1 MSRSMAEPQPSI
13 RLHLMPEAVDRDG
26 EQRAALVVPPPP
38 SRYDRRTIT
47 LLFPS
52 VAAALAAKRGM
63 ECAEPGSRVS
73 TP

>member
-1 MSRSMAEPQPSI
+1 VSRSMSEPLLPI
-13 RLHLMPEAVDRDG
+13 RLYLLPEALDRDG
-26 EQRAALVVPPPP
+26 EPRAALVVPPTP

-63 ECAEPGSRVS
+63 ERAEPGSRVS

>member
-1 MSRSMAEPQPSI
+1 VSRSMPAPLPPI
-13 RLHLMPEAVDRDG
+13 RLHLMPEALDRDG
-26 EQRAALVVPPPP
+26 EPRAALVVPPTP
-38 SRYDRRTIT
+38 SRYDRRTIV

>member
-1 MSRSMAEPQPSI
+1 VSRSIAEPHPSI
-13 RLHLMPEAVDRDG
+13 RLHLMPEAVDHNG
-26 EQRAALVVPPPP
+26 EPRAALVVPPTP

-63 ECAEPGSRVS
+63 ERAEPGSRVS

>member
-1 MSRSMAEPQPSI
+1 MNAGDAAPPI
-13 RLHLMPEAVDRDG
+13 RLCLMPQALDRDG
-26 EQRAALVVPPPP
+26 EPRAALVVPPTP
-38 SRYDRRTIT
+38 SRYDRRTVI

-63 ECAEPGSRVS
+63 ERAEPGSRAS

>member
-1 MSRSMAEPQPSI
+1 MSRPVAEPQPLI
-13 RLHLMPEAVDRDG
+13 RLHLLPEAADRDG
-26 EQRAALVVPPPP
+26 EPRAALVVPPTP

-52 VAAALAAKRGM
+52 IAAALAAKRGM
-63 ECAEPGSRVS
+63 ECASPGGGVS

>member
-1 MSRSMAEPQPSI
+1 MSRPVTEPQSLI
-13 RLHLMPEAVDRDG
+13 RLHLMPEAADRDG
-26 EQRAALVVPPPP
+26 EPRAVLVVPPTP
-38 SRYDRRTIT
+38 SRYDRRTIV

>member
-1 MSRSMAEPQPSI
+1 MSEPLLPI
-13 RLHLMPEAVDRDG
+13 RLYLLPEALDRDG
-26 EQRAALVVPPPP
+26 EPRAALVVPPTP
-38 SRYDRRTIT
+38 SRYDRRTST

-63 ECAEPGSRVS
+63 ERAEPGSRVS